1 MRHHKKGKT
10 LGRIRKTRTALMRG
24 LARALIINEKIFTTE
39 IKAKALRPKVEKM
52 ITRGKEKNIANIRL
66 LTKNLGMVPAKKI
79 YDTLAPRYQNRSGGY
94 TRILKATPR
103 KSDSAR
109 MAILELIK

>member
-10 LGRIRKTRTALMRG
+10 LGRIRKTRTALMRD

-66 LTKNLGMVPAKKI
+66 LTKNLGTVPAKKI

-94 TRILKATPR
+94 TRILKA
-103 KSDSAR
+103 
-109 MAILELIK
+109 

>member
-10 LGRIRKTRTALMRG
+10 LGRIRKTRTALMRD

-66 LTKNLGMVPAKKI
+66 LTKNLGTVPAKKI

-103 KSDSAR
+103 KSDSTR